1 MGEIDCSHLGVG
13 GRSRMF
19 GATGSTVNPRSVRK
33 GWLDF
38 NFEGHAVQTGART
51 FAFSCYCIYFT
62 LQ

>member
-1 MGEIDCSHLGVG
+1 
-13 GRSRMF
+13 MF
-19 GATGSTVNPRSVRK
+19 GATGSTVNPWSVRK